1 MVLDPVVTLDE
12 TKRLWFRNDLTW
24 WLSWLTV
31 IIATTAVATGAIFS
45 ITTATSATVDTD
57 KAAISIS
64 IVRVCWT
71 TSESTVIK

>member
-12 TKRLWFRNDLTW
+12 TKRLWVWNDLTW

-45 ITTATSATVDTD
+45 ITTATFSATVDTD

-64 IVRVCWT
+64 VVRVYWT
-71 TSESTVIK
+71 TNTTVIK

>member
-12 TKRLWFRNDLTW
+12 TKRLWVWNDLTW

-64 IVRVCWT
+64 VVRVYWT
-71 TSESTVIK
+71 TNTTVIK

>member
-12 TKRLWFRNDLTW
+12 TKRLWVRNDLTW

-64 IVRVCWT
+64 VVRVYWT
-71 TSESTVIK
+71 TNTTVIK